1 MEKSKSY
8 PAAVCTMLP
17 TRLATAEC
25 FWRSRI
31 SDSLGCSALTLSA
44 RVSGYHTGS
53 LQSRGKITT
62 EPKVLPISVLPILR
76 AEFQI
81 VWAARLLLC
90 QQRYQ
95 VTKSS
100 RPALFKQ
107 RQNYGSELLTDSY
120 LQLYFPNPINLFPY
134 VWKNTFCYSD
144 GLLQQWQVC
153 RRNILGPA

>member
-1 MEKSKSY
+1 
-8 PAAVCTMLP
+8 MLP
-17 TRLATAEC
+17 TRLVTAEC
-25 FWRSRI
+25 SRRSRI
-31 SDSLGCSALTLSA
+31 SDRLGGSALTLSA

-107 RQNYGSELLTDSY
+107 RQNHGSELLTDSY
-120 LQLYFPNPINLFPY
+120 LQLYFPDQINMFPCLEWY
-134 VWKNTFCYSD
+134 V
-144 GLLQQWQVC
+144 LLQC
-153 RRNILGPA
+153 RLATAMTRLFAKFTRPAQHRIKASWVGM